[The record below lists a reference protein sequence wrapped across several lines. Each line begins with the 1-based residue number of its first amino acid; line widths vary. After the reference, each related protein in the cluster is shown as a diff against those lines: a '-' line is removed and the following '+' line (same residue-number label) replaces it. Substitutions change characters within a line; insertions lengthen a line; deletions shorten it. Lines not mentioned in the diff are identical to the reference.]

1 MDKLTIYQRPLLS
14 NPSLLVGFTGWMDGG
29 DVSSGSVAYL
39 QKNLQQK

>member
-29 DVSSGSVAYL
+29 DVSAVRWPISK
-39 QKNLQQK
+39 KNLQQK